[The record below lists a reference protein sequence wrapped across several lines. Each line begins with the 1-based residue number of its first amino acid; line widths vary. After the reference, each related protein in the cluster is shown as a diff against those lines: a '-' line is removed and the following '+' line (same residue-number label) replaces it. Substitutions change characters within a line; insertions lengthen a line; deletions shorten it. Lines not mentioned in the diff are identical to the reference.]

1 MASEGDSGRWGREIG
16 DDDLHGTSSAGWET
30 LELDTGAA
38 PSSAGLDPLAGGGGR
53 IVGDPFDGLGPPS
66 DLPGLDL
73 DEDAVRSSAPPR
85 PVAPSAAPAS
95 LPPRTSAPPGAP
107 SASLPPRTSG
117 PPAAP
122 EVELDP
128 GAVAALADYGP
139 APASIVGV
147 VPYALLVLT
156 RKRALTLALADLR
169 RLEAAA
175 RRDHE
180 EARIELGRQLHAHKD
195 HGALAKLA
203 PQLAAAEEAGR
214 VAGARTEEWQRARD
228 AADAQRGSLSAKI
241 GEAERAAAPFRDR
254 ETKLATQMNVR
265 ETDLRRAKARLSRV
279 EIELRNLTTS
289 SQPDAAR
296 RELLEAELA
305 ARRAEVDAAQAH
317 ADELAPKLAEAR
329 RELATMLSA
338 LNDLTEQR
346 RAVDAAEARSERVH
360 HGVAS
365 EAERAYHAA
374 VVELAA
380 QAMARSVADA
390 VAPMAAKAA
399 ARAAAALATRTR
411 EVQLHEA
418 ALVAYDKPSFQRG
431 AAILGGA
438 ALLVVVTLLF
448 VILR

>member
-1 MASEGDSGRWGREIG
+1 MASDGDSGRWGREIG
-16 DDDLHGTSSAGWET
+16 DDDLRGASSAGWET
-30 LELDTGAA
+30 LELDTAA
-38 PSSAGLDPLAGGGGR
+38 GSSGAGLDPLAGGGGR
-53 IVGDPFDGLGPPS
+53 IVGDPFDGLGPPA

-73 DEDAVRSSAPPR
+73 DEGAVRSSAPPR
-85 PVAPSAAPAS
+85 PAPPSAPGGSSVPSRA
-95 LPPRTSAPPGAP
+95 SAPRRA
-107 SASLPPRTSG
+107 SG
-117 PPAAP
+117 PPAP
-122 EVELDP
+122 REPELDP
-128 GAVAALADYGP
+128 GAIAALADYGP

-156 RKRALTLALADLR
+156 RRRALSLALADLR
-169 RLEAAA
+169 RLEAGA

-180 EARIELGRQLHAHKD
+180 EAMIELGRQLHAQRD
-195 HGALAKLA
+195 HGELATLA

-214 VAGARTEEWQRARD
+214 VAGTRTEEWQRARD

-241 GEAERAAAPFRDR
+241 EEAERAAAPYRDR
-254 ETKLATQMNVR
+254 ETKLATQVSVR

-279 EIELRNLTTS
+279 EIELRNLITS

-305 ARRAEVDAAQAH
+305 ARRAEVAAAQAQV
-317 ADELAPKLAEAR
+317 DELAPKLAEAR

-374 VVELAA
+374 VMELAA
-380 QAMARSVADA
+380 QAMARSVADR
-390 VAPMAAKAA
+390 VSPLAAKAA
-399 ARAAAALATRTR
+399 ARAGAALATRTR

-418 ALVAYDKPSFQRG
+418 ALSAYDKPSFQRG
-431 AAILGGA
+431 AAIVGGA